1 MDNLN
6 IADII
11 KGAFEGKP
19 SDVATAFNAAIQSK
33 MANAIE
39 LKRQE
44 IAQSVYG
51 STEDDDSDVEADD
64 NDDETDLDN
73 LDVEDQPDEDL

>member
-1 MDNLN
+1 M
-6 IADII
+6 AD
-11 KGAFEGKP
+11 
-19 SDVATAFNAAIQSK
+19 
-33 MANAIE
+33 AIE

-51 STEDDDSDVEADD
+51 TTEDDDSDVEADD
-64 NDDETDLDN
+64 DDDETDLDN

>member
-11 KGAFEGKP
+11 KSAFDGKP
-19 SDVATAFNAAIQSK
+19 ADVATAFNSAIQSK
-33 MANAIE
+33 MADAIE

-44 IAQSVYG
+44 ISQNMYG
-51 STEDDDSDVEADD
+51 DTDEGEDDVEADD
-64 NDDETDLDN
+64 DDDETDLDN
-73 LDVEDQPDEDL
+73 LDVEDQPDEDV